1 MRLPHCPGAARSR
14 PCQCGWRREWQRIS
28 SGLEKAIP
36 LQALTYTNVLELA
49 VGDAADVSEYHATI
63 LYQSLG
69 KSREA

>member
-1 MRLPHCPGAARSR
+1 
-14 PCQCGWRREWQRIS
+14 
-28 SGLEKAIP
+28 
-36 LQALTYTNVLELA
+36 VLELA